1 MGGGLSGRCRDDGD
15 ITKAG
20 IGLMGDQQ
28 QRACAQLS
36 WVVWRAEIPR
46 RRFGGAILPDLQ
58 AIHAGLP
65 RACFHT
71 HLEDVTDVE
80 RERTTAGVFGE
91 QHFLISQDAQPIAEC
106 AAPGVPSDRALRVVT
121 IARLA
126 AIPVVVPLPAQ
137 CDADTLAVARLLE
150 SFRVETMDG
159 DRNRHFVI
167 RPGNIADV
175 DQAVVPHLDRAN
187 AASLDRPETVHDLG
201 RLLNRGSRAPV
212 DAVGLWPGLPGR

>member
-1 MGGGLSGRCRDDGD
+1 MPKNHGCMLLIAGCRSRRYRDDGD

-46 RRFGGAILPDLQ
+46 RRFGSAVLPDLQ
-58 AIHAGLP
+58 AIHARLP
-65 RACFHT
+65 WARFHT
-71 HLEDVTDVE
+71 HLEDVADVE

-106 AAPGVPSDRALRVVT
+106 AAPGVPSDRALRVIT
-121 IARLA
+121 IAWLA

-137 CDADTLAVARLLE
+137 RDADTLAVARLLE

-159 DRNRHFVI
+159 DRNGHFVI
-167 RPGNIADV
+167 RPGNIAYV
-175 DQAVVPHLDRAN
+175 DQAVIPHFDRAN
-187 AASLDRPETVHDLG
+187 AASLDRPQTIHDLS
-201 RLLNRGSRAPV
+201 RLLDRGSRA
-212 DAVGLWPGLPGR
+212 